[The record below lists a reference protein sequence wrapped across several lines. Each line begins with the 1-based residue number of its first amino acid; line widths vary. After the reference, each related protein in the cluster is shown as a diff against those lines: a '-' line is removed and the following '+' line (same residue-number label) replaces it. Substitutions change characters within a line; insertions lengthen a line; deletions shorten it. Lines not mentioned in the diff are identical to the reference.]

1 MPEKETAIDI
11 LTKALVNLRKKQMP
25 FKMTEPMY
33 ELLNRV
39 GPGMPFTERMA
50 LANQW
55 LFMPVLKYEFEK
67 NHVTNS
73 FFHTTIVPTVLN
85 SGIKDNVIPTIA
97 TAIVNSR
104 NLPGDT
110 QADVIAFMK
119 KQINDDRVRI
129 TPEKINSDASPVTSI
144 DSPALKKIEDLCYQ
158 VMPDVVPVPYLL
170 MGGTDQPAF

>member
-1 MPEKETAIDI
+1 
-11 LTKALVNLRKKQMP
+11 
-25 FKMTEPMY
+25 
-33 ELLNRV
+33 
-39 GPGMPFTERMA
+39 
-50 LANQW
+50 
-55 LFMPVLKYEFEK
+55 
-67 NHVTNS
+67 
-73 FFHTTIVPTVLN
+73 LN